1 MRKGDEMIRKWR
13 REMEQMRGVRKWR
26 DRVEGNVEKW
36 DSRGK
41 GRIGERERTS
51 CGGDFWALWPIW

>member
-1 MRKGDEMIRKWR
+1 VRKGDEMIRKWR

-51 CGGDFWALWPIW
+51 CGGDF